1 MTGRSRRAS
10 TSSVESERESD
21 IRWRQESSVVRTVSK
36 DQTPDDWPIFELANA
51 VVLDK
56 DGQSMENALLVGKR
70 GPFIVR
76 GHLIIDDPSQKSHL
90 IMRVR
95 ASTPLEIRR
104 SMLYSIGESEDG
116 RPLIWVSGQGGWYE
130 IDPCRAYKP
139 MYNKMCEATT
149 MYYAL
154 LDIYT
159 EQPPKKHKKGKTPTI
174 MEELGP
180 VFHKYA
186 VRIGDGSTFE
196 EVIARAREHSF
207 FFLNKLSQNDTSL
220 DWSTTAFY
228 KWIFTEFADQRED
241 ILPVLTSDSSSQQ
254 QPYPSDAVK
263 AQAQSTI
270 INNNNN
276 NNGSSRMA
284 SADSHVQG
292 LRGGRTTKAR
302 SSTPKIVDKPA
313 PSVRPPAQPPLSH
326 TAASSNTHVI
336 MPLHEPTI
344 GDEAP
349 DSPLQSALA
358 VMSWCFDESAS
369 GRNGMTLST
378 TLTRLYF
385 GFSFPNF
392 RDGRV
397 GSYKQP
403 VQEYIHYYSKALL
416 PLLDE
421 KYQQHEIYSQ
431 LHRLANTELR
441 LMCYK
446 PSDFPVVITTR
457 NSQPRKGAAAHA
469 PSTPIQ
475 TFNVKNRHDSTSDS
489 PRPMGKRPTRTPG
502 KSSLQPI
509 GRAPKKRLRDEFE
522 NVNNPDSKSAAGHMK
537 KSHYFDNGD
546 LVDQDTDMEDIQ
558 PVDSGDEIDV
568 DDVIDLSTQEGY
580 GLEPIKL
587 VIRAEKIPESSPR
600 GPDDT
605 WTCDQEGCD
614 YIVRGSSEEDC
625 HERIQQHFRDHEQQ
639 LTRVNLAMTEGARGH
654 MPIKYAHSV
663 PFRPSLR
670 VRDMPPSNPS
680 GSSRDTFR
688 ALVKQFQHSQPRSIP
703 PARPPFRQPHP
714 QKHDSIQQ

>member
-10 TSSVESERESD
+10 TSSVESECESD
-21 IRWRQESSVVRTVSK
+21 IRWRQESSVLRTISK

-51 VVLDK
+51 IVLDK
-56 DGQSMENALLVGKR
+56 DGQRMENALLVGKR

-95 ASTPLEIRR
+95 TSTPLEIRR

-149 MYYAL
+149 MYYTL

-159 EQPPKKHKKGKTPTI
+159 ENPPKKHKKGKTPTI

-180 VFHKYA
+180 IFLKYVA
-186 VRIGDGSTFE
+186 RIGDGSTIE
-196 EVIARAREHSF
+196 EVIARAREHAVF
-207 FFLNKLSQNDTSL
+207 FINKLSQNDTSL

-228 KWIFTEFADQRED
+228 KWIFSEFAEQHENTST
-241 ILPVLTSDSSSQQ
+241 ISTSDPLSQPQPQ
-254 QPYPSDAVK
+254 QPHPLNAEN
-263 AQAQSTI
+263 AQAGNDSSTTS
-270 INNNNN
+270 IN
-276 NNGSSRMA
+276 A
-284 SADSHVQG
+284 ADSHVPQG
-292 LRGGRTTKAR
+292 LRGERTKAR
-302 SSTPKIVDKPA
+302 SSTPKTIDKPA
-313 PSVRPPAQPPLSH
+313 PSPRPPAQPPVPHAS
-326 TAASSNTHVI
+326 AAAAAAAHHSI
-336 MPLHEPTI
+336 IPLHEPSP
-344 GDEAP
+344 GDDAP
-349 DSPLQSALA
+349 DSPLQLALSALTGI
-358 VMSWCFDESAS
+358 FDALAS
-369 GRNGMTLST
+369 GRNGITLTT

-385 GFSFPNF
+385 SHSFPNF

-397 GSYKQP
+397 GSYKRP
-403 VQEYIHYYSKALL
+403 VEEYIHYYSRALL

-431 LHRLANTELR
+431 LQRLANTELK
-441 LMCYK
+441 LVCYK
-446 PSDFPVVITTR
+446 PSDFPVIIYTR
-457 NSQPRKGAAAHA
+457 NSQPRKGPTGNA
-469 PSTPIQ
+469 PSTP
-475 TFNVKNRHDSTSDS
+475 TETSNRHIPNDSTGES

-502 KSSLQPI
+502 KSSVQPI
-509 GRAPKKRLRDEFE
+509 SRAPKKRLRNEFE
-522 NVNNPDSKSAAGHMK
+522 TDHNPDSNSAAGHTK

-546 LVDQDTDMEDIQ
+546 LVDQDTDMDDIQ
-558 PVDSGDEIDV
+558 PVDSADENDV
-568 DDVIDLSTQEGY
+568 DDVIDQSTQDRY

-625 HERIQQHFRDHEQQ
+625 RDRIQQHFRDHEQQ

-654 MPIKYAHSV
+654 MPINHLLDKIKQ
-663 PFRPSLR
+663 LR
-670 VRDMPPSNPS
+670 GDPSNP
-680 GSSRDTFR
+680 
-688 ALVKQFQHSQPRSIP
+688 QIQPIKRKLIV
-703 PARPPFRQPHP
+703 
-714 QKHDSIQQ
+714 